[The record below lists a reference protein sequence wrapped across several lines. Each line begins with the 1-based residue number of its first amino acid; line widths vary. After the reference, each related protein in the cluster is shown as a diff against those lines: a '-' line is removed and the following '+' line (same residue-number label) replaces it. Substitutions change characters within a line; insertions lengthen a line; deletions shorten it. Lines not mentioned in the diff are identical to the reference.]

1 MRHVEASGAQPKAAR
16 AGLCNQHA
24 TWKLLLG
31 KARHPCRASDLCAPP
46 ALELR
51 PSPGCPYAGLL
62 GFYKG
67 MRAKIVQSI
76 LAAALL
82 MAIKEQLTTATAAV
96 LDPKVVV
103 VSVPTKQTVRD
114 LAELHAIKAVQ

>member
-1 MRHVEASGAQPKAAR
+1 MKPVRLS
-16 AGLCNQHA
+16 AGF
-24 TWKLLLG
+24 
-31 KARHPCRASDLCAPP
+31 
-46 ALELR
+46 
-51 PSPGCPYAGLL
+51 L

-96 LDPKVVV
+96 LDPKV
-103 VSVPTKQTVRD
+103 T
-114 LAELHAIKAVQ
+114 LHTSPCRALSCAWLKHGAF

>member
-1 MRHVEASGAQPKAAR
+1 MRALLP
-16 AGLCNQHA
+16 AGF
-24 TWKLLLG
+24 
-31 KARHPCRASDLCAPP
+31 
-46 ALELR
+46 
-51 PSPGCPYAGLL
+51 L

-96 LDPKVVV
+96 LDPKVSFHASHLRHVGCAWLKHGPPPDHQV
-103 VSVPTKQTVRD
+103 
-114 LAELHAIKAVQ
+114 LAESSEELF

>member
-1 MRHVEASGAQPKAAR
+1 
-16 AGLCNQHA
+16 
-24 TWKLLLG
+24 
-31 KARHPCRASDLCAPP
+31 
-46 ALELR
+46 
-51 PSPGCPYAGLL
+51 
-62 GFYKG
+62 

-114 LAELHAIKAVQ
+114 LAELHAAKAVQ

>member
-1 MRHVEASGAQPKAAR
+1 MKPAR
-16 AGLCNQHA
+16 LPAGF
-24 TWKLLLG
+24 
-31 KARHPCRASDLCAPP
+31 
-46 ALELR
+46 
-51 PSPGCPYAGLL
+51 L

-96 LDPKVVV
+96 LDPKVTFHASHLRHVGCAWLKHGPSDDQV
-103 VSVPTKQTVRD
+103 
-114 LAELHAIKAVQ
+114 LAAFPVEIH

>member
-1 MRHVEASGAQPKAAR
+1 
-16 AGLCNQHA
+16 
-24 TWKLLLG
+24 
-31 KARHPCRASDLCAPP
+31 
-46 ALELR
+46 
-51 PSPGCPYAGLL
+51 
-62 GFYKG
+62 

-96 LDPKVVV
+96 MNPKVVV

-114 LAELHAIKAVQ
+114 LAEVSAAKAVHS

>member
-1 MRHVEASGAQPKAAR
+1 
-16 AGLCNQHA
+16 
-24 TWKLLLG
+24 
-31 KARHPCRASDLCAPP
+31 
-46 ALELR
+46 
-51 PSPGCPYAGLL
+51 
-62 GFYKG
+62 

-103 VSVPTKQTVRD
+103 VSVPTKQTVRKLAD
-114 LAELHAIKAVQ
+114 LRAIKAVQ

>member
-1 MRHVEASGAQPKAAR
+1 MPAGFPVCAASCVPWACSLCCLLR
-16 AGLCNQHA
+16 AGF
-24 TWKLLLG
+24 
-31 KARHPCRASDLCAPP
+31 
-46 ALELR
+46 
-51 PSPGCPYAGLL
+51 L

-96 LDPKVVV
+96 LDPKVTT
-103 VSVPTKQTVRD
+103 SMKPLTPYTSGQSAAHGCRMSLLTVMCS
-114 LAELHAIKAVQ
+114 LTSL

>member
-1 MRHVEASGAQPKAAR
+1 MMRVLVS
-16 AGLCNQHA
+16 AGF
-24 TWKLLLG
+24 
-31 KARHPCRASDLCAPP
+31 
-46 ALELR
+46 
-51 PSPGCPYAGLL
+51 L

-96 LDPKVVV
+96 LDPKV
-103 VSVPTKQTVRD
+103 TFH
-114 LAELHAIKAVQ
+114 ALHLRPLGCHTTEAGTFQPSAAC

>member
-1 MRHVEASGAQPKAAR
+1 MQEVALHTCAAVQLCRCSNEGARPIACCWILTFQ
-16 AGLCNQHA
+16 L
-24 TWKLLLG
+24 
-31 KARHPCRASDLCAPP
+31 P
-46 ALELR
+46 ALRMGMMRALLA
-51 PSPGCPYAGLL
+51 AGFL

-96 LDPKVVV
+96 LDPKVTLTHQAYWLRITQAGAFA
-103 VSVPTKQTVRD
+103 SQG
-114 LAELHAIKAVQ
+114 AC

>member
-1 MRHVEASGAQPKAAR
+1 M
-16 AGLCNQHA
+16 
-24 TWKLLLG
+24 
-31 KARHPCRASDLCAPP
+31 
-46 ALELR
+46 
-51 PSPGCPYAGLL
+51 

-96 LDPKVVV
+96 MNPKVVV
-103 VSVPTKQTVRD
+103 VTVPTKQTVRE
-114 LAELHAIKAVQ
+114 LAEVSAAKAVHS

>member
-1 MRHVEASGAQPKAAR
+1 
-16 AGLCNQHA
+16 
-24 TWKLLLG
+24 
-31 KARHPCRASDLCAPP
+31 
-46 ALELR
+46 
-51 PSPGCPYAGLL
+51 
-62 GFYKG
+62 

-103 VSVPTKQTVRD
+103 VSVPTKQTVRN
-114 LAELHAIKAVQ
+114 LAELHAIKAV

>member
-1 MRHVEASGAQPKAAR
+1 MLFE
-16 AGLCNQHA
+16 L
-24 TWKLLLG
+24 
-31 KARHPCRASDLCAPP
+31 P
-46 ALELR
+46 ALCLGMKPAR
-51 PSPGCPYAGLL
+51 LPAGFL

-96 LDPKVVV
+96 LDPKVTFHASCRRPIRCA
-103 VSVPTKQTVRD
+103 SVKLKVLTIRSSLIPRWTFSSIVALERHIVLLVHLTSDVRCRWS
-114 LAELHAIKAVQ
+114 L